1 MSKRIAVIGS
11 GVSGLTSIKAC
22 LEEGLEPTCFEQS
35 SDIGGLW
42 RFTETV
48 EERRASIYRSL
59 TSNSSKEMSCFS
71 DFPMPDNFPNFLHNA
86 KFLEYLRLYAKHFD
100 VLKYIRFKSPV
111 VHVEKCQDFST
122 TGQWNVIVEK
132 DGKQESF
139 TFDAVMI
146 CTGHQIEAYTPLNS
160 FPGFEKFKGN
170 SFHSQNYKDSE
181 EFEGKTV
188 VIIGMGNSAA
198 DIAVE
203 ICKKAKK
210 VVLSAR
216 GGTWVMSRVYD
227 NGYPWD
233 TIYHT
238 RFINF
243 IRNSIP
249 WFVLK
254 WMTEHKMNQWF
265 NHENYGL
272 VPQNRYLMK
281 EPVFNDD
288 LPSRIL
294 CGYVS
299 VKPLVRQFT
308 ETSAIFED
316 GTMVEN
322 VDIVIFATGYS
333 IAFPFL
339 DKSVLEIEDNRVSLY
354 KHVFLP
360 HLEKPT
366 LAVIGLIQPLGPIMP
381 TSELQARWAT
391 RVFKGKIIKKMNI
404 LYNRAMM
411 ADTIKRNEKRIKFGT
426 SHSQSIQTDFI
437 DYLDELAAALG
448 SKPDLFSLLLWDPI
462 LAWAMFFGPCN
473 PFQFRLKGPGKW
485 NGARDAILT
494 QRERIIKPTKTR
506 IVSSSSNHTLFSL
519 LTAIGLL
526 GILAAFFLFLVQH

>member
-1 MSKRIAVIGS
+1 MSKRVAVVGS

-35 SDIGGLW
+35 NDIGGLW

-48 EERRASIYRSL
+48 EERKASIYRSL

-71 DFPMPDNFPNFLHNA
+71 DFPMPDNFPNFLHNT
-86 KFLEYLRLYAKHFD
+86 KFLEYLRLCPCRKMS
-100 VLKYIRFKSPV
+100 RFP
-111 VHVEKCQDFST
+111 T
-122 TGQWNVIVEK
+122 TGQWNVIIEK

-139 TFDAVMI
+139 TFDAVMV
-146 CTGHQIEAYTPLNS
+146 CTGHQIQAYTPLNF

-181 EFEGKTV
+181 GFEGKTV

-216 GGTWVMSRVYD
+216 GGTWVMSRISD

-233 TIYHT
+233 TVYHS

-254 WMTEHKMNQWF
+254 WMTEQKMNQWF

-316 GTMVEN
+316 GTVVEN

-333 IAFPFL
+333 VAFPFL
-339 DKSVLEIEDNRVSLY
+339 DKSVLEVEDNRVPLY
-354 KHVFLP
+354 KHVFSP

-391 RVFKGKIIKKMNI
+391 RVFKG
-404 LYNRAMM
+404 LSLLPSERAMM
-411 ADTIKRNEKRIKFGT
+411 ADTIKRNDKRTKFGT
-426 SHSQSIQTDFI
+426 SRSQSIQTVFI

-485 NGARDAILT
+485 TGARDAILT
-494 QRERIIKPTKTR
+494 QNERIIKPTKTR
-506 IVSSSSNHTLFSL
+506 VVSNSSNHTLLSL

-526 GILAAFFLFLVQH
+526 

>member
-1 MSKRIAVIGS
+1 MSKRVAVVGS
-11 GVSGLTSIKAC
+11 GVTGLTCIKAC

-35 SDIGGLW
+35 NDIGGLW

-48 EERRASIYRSL
+48 EERKASIYRSL

-71 DFPMPDNFPNFLHNA
+71 DFPMPDKFPNFLHNT
-86 KFLEYLRLYAKHFD
+86 KFLEYLQLYAKHFD
-100 VLKYIRFKSPV
+100 LLKYIRFESSV

-122 TGQWNVIVEK
+122 TGQWNVTIEK

-146 CTGHQIEAYTPLNS
+146 CTGHQIETYIPLNS
-160 FPGFEKFKGN
+160 FPGLEKFKGN

-181 EFEGKTV
+181 GFEGKTV
-188 VIIGMGNSAA
+188 VVIGMGNSAA

-203 ICKKAKK
+203 ICKKTKK

-216 GGTWVMSRVYD
+216 GGTWVMSRVSD

-238 RFINF
+238 RFTNF

-254 WMTEHKMNQWF
+254 WMTEKKMNQWF

-272 VPQNRYLMK
+272 VPKNRYLMK

-294 CGYVS
+294 CGYVN

-316 GTMVEN
+316 GTVVEN

-333 IAFPFL
+333 VAFPFV
-339 DKSVLEIEDNRVSLY
+339 DKSVLEVEDNRVPLY
-354 KHVFLP
+354 KHVFPP
-360 HLEKPT
+360 HLEKAT
-366 LAVIGLIQPLGPIMP
+366 FAVIGLIQPLGPIMP

-391 RVFKGKIIKKMNI
+391 RVFKG
-404 LYNRAMM
+404 LSFLPSEHAMM
-411 ADTIKRNEKRIKFGT
+411 ADTVKRNEKRIKWFG
-426 SHSQSIQTDFI
+426 SSRSQSIQTSFI

-448 SKPDLFSLLLWDPI
+448 SKPDLFSLLLWDPK
-462 LAWAMFFGPCN
+462 LAWAMFFGPCS

-485 NGARDAILT
+485 IGARDAILT
-494 QRERIIKPTKTR
+494 QKERIIKPTKTR
-506 IVSSSSNHTLFSL
+506 VVSSSSNHTLFSL
-519 LTAIGLL
+519 LTSIGLL

>member
-42 RFTETV
+42 RFT
-48 EERRASIYRSL
+48 
-59 TSNSSKEMSCFS
+59 
-71 DFPMPDNFPNFLHNA
+71 
-86 KFLEYLRLYAKHFD
+86 
-100 VLKYIRFKSPV
+100 SPV

-146 CTGHQIEAYTPLNS
+146 CTGHQIEAHTPLNS

-243 IRNSIP
+243 IRNSVP

-254 WMTEHKMNQWF
+254 WMTEQKMNQWF

-339 DKSVLEIEDNRVSLY
+339 DKSVLEVEDNRVSLY
-354 KHVFLP
+354 KHVFPP

-391 RVFKGKIIKKMNI
+391 RVFK
-404 LYNRAMM
+404 
-411 ADTIKRNEKRIKFGT
+411 
-426 SHSQSIQTDFI
+426 
-437 DYLDELAAALG
+437 
-448 SKPDLFSLLLWDPI
+448 
-462 LAWAMFFGPCN
+462 AWAMFFGPCN

-485 NGARDAILT
+485 TGARDAILT